1 MTHNH
6 IYCIV
11 NGKFNTMR
19 VRGVALN
26 ICWFSRLR
34 VSGVN
39 FLVLCVNVIAF
50 FSFL

>member
-1 MTHNH
+1 MSWNH

-11 NGKFNTMR
+11 NGEVNTMR

-34 VSGVN
+34 VSRVN
-39 FLVLCVNVIAF
+39 L
-50 FSFL
+50 